1 VVGRIPA
8 FRRHDVKVKAS
19 RPVLTKLLTK
29 VIRSRRTLIEEVHT
43 VFDKEDW
50 VTQRKWREDNCIED
64 SEMLHYLIYHAILTK
79 PGLTVW

>member
-1 VVGRIPA
+1 
-8 FRRHDVKVKAS
+8 
-19 RPVLTKLLTK
+19 
-29 VIRSRRTLIEEVHT
+29 